1 LILTVIG
8 AIILI
13 LALILM
19 SFLLI
24 PFQIS
29 LELHKIGTNFK
40 GNFALRW
47 IGIKIFQR
55 EIPGEEK
62 EEEKEKEKEEEKEE
76 EKKKFDLQKILR
88 IFNLFFESW
97 PHLLNILKAFIK
109 SLSLEKLSVHMTLG
123 FESPADTAMIT
134 GYLWSF
140 TYPISALTSIE
151 ASVTPDFNNRVLDGD
166 LEMIVKL
173 KLLWIAVE
181 GIRAIT
187 KKPVRKLLQEMRS
200 F

>member
-8 AIILI
+8 VIILI
-13 LALILM
+13 LALILL

-24 PFQIS
+24 PFQIY

-40 GNFALRW
+40 GNFALRC

-55 EIPGEEK
+55 EIPSAEEK
-62 EEEKEKEKEEEKEE
+62 EEKEEKKE
-76 EKKKFDLQKILR
+76 EKKKFDLQQILR
-88 IFNLFFESW
+88 ILNLFLESW
-97 PHLLNILKAFIK
+97 PYLVNILQAFIK

-140 TYPISALTSIE
+140 TYPVSALTSIE

-166 LEMIVKL
+166 LEIDVKL
-173 KLLWIAVE
+173 KLFWIAVE
-181 GIRAIT
+181 VIRAIT
-187 KKPVRKLLQEMRS
+187 KKPVRKLIQELRS

>member
-1 LILTVIG
+1 MILTVIG
-8 AIILI
+8 VIILI
-13 LALILM
+13 LALILL

-40 GNFALRW
+40 GNFVLRW

-55 EIPGEEK
+55 KIPGE
-62 EEEKEKEKEEEKEE
+62 EKEEEKEE
-76 EKKKFDLQKILR
+76 EKKKFDLQRILR
-88 IFNLFFESW
+88 ILNLFLESW
-97 PHLLNILKAFIK
+97 PHLINIMLAFIK
-109 SLSLEKLSVHMTLG
+109 SISLEKLSVHLTLG
-123 FESPADTAMIT
+123 FESPVDTAMIT
-134 GYLWSF
+134 GYLYSF
-140 TYPISALTSIE
+140 TYPVSALTSIE

-166 LEMIVKL
+166 LEVDVKL

-187 KKPVRKLLQEMRS
+187 KKPVRKLIQELRS